1 MTKKYISSEDY
12 RKMLVQDGDRRFQEW
27 HTQYLNY
34 QKDYLN
40 QVLKGRKV
48 KEV

>member
-12 RKMLVQDGDRRFQEW
+12 RKMLVRDGDRRFQEW